1 MTAIREALQELIHC
15 MDLSAAGQPVY
26 ERWKHAVSNA
36 RAALSQEVPQPD
48 DETTWTADYR
58 AGYEA
63 AVAACCALGWKTP
76 QEVPQEPVADPK
88 ARAIKINSV
97 IQAAWAH
104 DASALA
110 LALQSEPA
118 TQAEIEAFPDYP
130 PSQVKVAAQEP
141 PPRDPQQEVDLL
153 LGRAAAPSGELPPL
167 ELARKFHEAYE
178 RLAPLY
184 GYETRQ
190 ETREFDPTSNNGR
203 LMIAVCAEVR
213 AYAKAARG
221 ASPLTDEQIAPFVAI
236 ASEYESRMAQWREA
250 RAGTQEIADL
260 HASFKALER
269 RLIALAESGALGV
282 IARAIEAAR
291 GEK

>member
-26 ERWKHAVSNA
+26 ERWKHAVNNA

-167 ELARKFHEAYE
+167 PEPIAKVCEGRFN
-178 RLAPLY
+178 RTRWISSAPLNIQDLPV
-184 GYETRQ
+184 GPLFTADQ
-190 ETREFDPTSNNGR
+190 
-203 LMIAVCAEVR
+203 MR
-213 AYAKAARG
+213 AYGKACRSGG
-221 ASPLTDEQIAPFVAI
+221 A
-236 ASEYESRMAQWREA
+236 
-250 RAGTQEIADL
+250 
-260 HASFKALER
+260 
-269 RLIALAESGALGV
+269 
-282 IARAIEAAR
+282 
-291 GEK
+291 